1 MAQDREKALDEKTRK
16 LSAGRIE
23 DGKEHAAYQETQQQ
37 LLAIQ
42 AEQQQNLAVARAES
56 KASFENNQTL
66 AQAAE
71 LGAVSV
77 AEAEQAAA
85 AGAQAGA
92 QLNPA
97 TQQILSKYG
106 AGQPKFQRSQSH
118 SQQVTKQNITINNN
132 ITSNTTNDVKV
143 PANIGGPLQGRPVQ
157 FKDPSTAGGGSVG
170 KFKTWIS
177 AAFARQ
183 NEEGARRDREYRSRE
198 SSLTKSANKM
208 MKKLEDIGKTIGTR
222 MDPRKI
228 GSTWQSQLKTLLF
241 LFGFG
246 YLTSNWTKILT
257 QIASIEKW
265 FKEDFAGFFGIGK
278 KDGEES
284 GLKKMIRGL
293 LGGKEGEGVFEM
305 LGKLLFKGDESL
317 LGYMKLWLKNAM
329 EERAKAVKL
338 VKFPQLDMDDVIG
351 SIGKIGEYL
360 GDVISALVSG
370 AEGAKRHINTQ
381 IGLAANRGA
390 LQYMQNDDKT
400 RSTTKVTANID
411 GRTQTVSA
419 DKGIEA
425 LFKDKETGKREH
437 RGLTRYSLDSNGEL
451 TGSTESTYA
460 QSVHLQSAYV
470 DAIRGEKAFNTA
482 DVARG
487 IERLYNA
494 AKKKKEA
501 EGHGI
506 PIAEGFLD
514 TLSKDLVD
522 KLTREGKLKKVP
534 YHRVVRKKTDEDYA
548 IEDADPTAMATKAF
562 ANKAILDS
570 VGLGEASDTLAKVEG
585 AAAGAAGGAAGGA
598 MVGGVG
604 AAPGAA
610 MGAGLGWLMGG
621 AMNSKW
627 ARGAKALAKG
637 AWNYATANDY
647 RIEYER
653 GKGGK
658 DDTVYFQEI
667 TPEGIQEIANFLTN
681 GMTYDTKQQANIN
694 IADKGFTDNIRNS
707 FEVAANNNIK
717 NLKKDLRNAQSRVL
731 KTRSWEDIQAVKT
744 KENQIYKA
752 EQAKQGVDDSD
763 LQELYKGIEELSA
776 IESEHRAQEDEAW
789 GNTRF
794 MKGVEYASD
803 GVYNL
808 SGGRFGTKTENLSA
822 KKSVDS
828 KELKRRKLYLLK
840 ILKGKGLNGGAAA
853 GIIGNLEGEGLGRDT
868 SESARVSD
876 PTKKDKSAYSMGIAM
891 FNSKGELP
899 NLKSWAK
906 QKGLNHNTFETQ
918 AQYISEHPVTQKIL
932 KETKSL
938 SPQDSLK
945 KSAIIWGHDFERFL
959 GYDAAD
965 SHGNLIGRGKF
976 IKVKENKKDKYRSD
990 GKFHGDENYAERIQK
1005 GLNTYSTYEG
1015 SDLSNIKLQS
1025 SSGFEQPDESGN
1037 NENYGGSSGT
1047 GGDTGNGGEKK
1058 EARSFLDILKDQV
1071 TSLITSFGGIAG
1083 TANDAIS
1090 PIVNG
1095 VKEKIFANGYAY
1107 TGPIT
1112 KEFTDYETYKANQ
1125 DKLPKDLPAGLD
1137 YADWKNRVF
1146 DMTGSMPQN
1155 LDLSAAE
1162 ASRQKEELRK
1172 DSKDILEKF
1181 TKPEATKTAGDE
1193 LDDLTY
1199 IKLLNDPAYANL
1211 SPEEKVK
1218 LIESGEISK
1227 VTAAKTHGD
1236 ELDDETYLKL
1246 LNDPKYANL
1255 STEEKIK
1262 KIESGEITAEPL
1274 TAEMPEKESSN
1285 PFLNMFDPKNFEKKE
1300 DKITTIVDYLTETNA
1315 MLGKILG
1322 VESANGMTSA
1332 HIVDAVNQGTMAS
1345 ANASM
1350 NMARS
1355 ISAQQKNQT
1364 SNMPSLQGSKNK
1376 SLTGVA

>member
-1 MAQDREKALDEKTRK
+1 MAQDSRGKALDEKTRK
-16 LSAGRIE
+16 LAGGKIE
-23 DGKEHAAYQETQQQ
+23 EGKEHAAYQESQQQ

-360 GDVISALVSG
+360 GDIFSALVSG

-494 AKKKKEA
+494 AKKKVISIDIPSGLNADNGICSNAVHSYLTVALSSYKI
-501 EGHGI
+501 GH
-506 PIAEGFLD
+506 FLHD
-514 TLSKDLVD
+514 AKDYGQVIKVRDRVLTLKDL
-522 KLTREGKLKKVP
+522 
-534 YHRVVRKKTDEDYA
+534 
-548 IEDADPTAMATKAF
+548 IE
-562 ANKAILDS
+562 I
-570 VGLGEASDTLAKVEG
+570 
-585 AAAGAAGGAAGGA
+585 
-598 MVGGVG
+598 
-604 AAPGAA
+604 
-610 MGAGLGWLMGG
+610 
-621 AMNSKW
+621 
-627 ARGAKALAKG
+627 
-637 AWNYATANDY
+637 
-647 RIEYER
+647 
-653 GKGGK
+653 
-658 DDTVYFQEI
+658 
-667 TPEGIQEIANFLTN
+667 
-681 GMTYDTKQQANIN
+681 
-694 IADKGFTDNIRNS
+694 
-707 FEVAANNNIK
+707 
-717 NLKKDLRNAQSRVL
+717 
-731 KTRSWEDIQAVKT
+731 
-744 KENQIYKA
+744 
-752 EQAKQGVDDSD
+752 
-763 LQELYKGIEELSA
+763 
-776 IESEHRAQEDEAW
+776 
-789 GNTRF
+789 
-794 MKGVEYASD
+794 
-803 GVYNL
+803 
-808 SGGRFGTKTENLSA
+808 
-822 KKSVDS
+822 
-828 KELKRRKLYLLK
+828 
-840 ILKGKGLNGGAAA
+840 
-853 GIIGNLEGEGLGRDT
+853 
-868 SESARVSD
+868 
-876 PTKKDKSAYSMGIAM
+876 
-891 FNSKGELP
+891 
-899 NLKSWAK
+899 
-906 QKGLNHNTFETQ
+906 
-918 AQYISEHPVTQKIL
+918 
-932 KETKSL
+932 
-938 SPQDSLK
+938 
-945 KSAIIWGHDFERFL
+945 
-959 GYDAAD
+959 
-965 SHGNLIGRGKF
+965 
-976 IKVKENKKDKYRSD
+976 
-990 GKFHGDENYAERIQK
+990 
-1005 GLNTYSTYEG
+1005 
-1015 SDLSNIKLQS
+1015 
-1025 SSGFEQPDESGN
+1025 
-1037 NENYGGSSGT
+1037 NEN
-1047 GGDTGNGGEKK
+1047 EK
-1058 EARSFLDILKDQV
+1058 R
-1071 TSLITSFGGIAG
+1071 
-1083 TANDAIS
+1083 N
-1090 PIVNG
+1090 N
-1095 VKEKIFANGYAY
+1095 
-1107 TGPIT
+1107 
-1112 KEFTDYETYKANQ
+1112 
-1125 DKLPKDLPAGLD
+1125 
-1137 YADWKNRVF
+1137 
-1146 DMTGSMPQN
+1146 
-1155 LDLSAAE
+1155 
-1162 ASRQKEELRK
+1162 
-1172 DSKDILEKF
+1172 
-1181 TKPEATKTAGDE
+1181 
-1193 LDDLTY
+1193 
-1199 IKLLNDPAYANL
+1199 
-1211 SPEEKVK
+1211 
-1218 LIESGEISK
+1218 
-1227 VTAAKTHGD
+1227 
-1236 ELDDETYLKL
+1236 
-1246 LNDPKYANL
+1246 
-1255 STEEKIK
+1255 
-1262 KIESGEITAEPL
+1262 
-1274 TAEMPEKESSN
+1274 
-1285 PFLNMFDPKNFEKKE
+1285 
-1300 DKITTIVDYLTETNA
+1300 
-1315 MLGKILG
+1315 
-1322 VESANGMTSA
+1322 
-1332 HIVDAVNQGTMAS
+1332 
-1345 ANASM
+1345 
-1350 NMARS
+1350 
-1355 ISAQQKNQT
+1355 
-1364 SNMPSLQGSKNK
+1364 
-1376 SLTGVA
+1376 